1 MLWLL
6 ILSLFVFVILYM
18 VTTVLIGVWIYRD
31 AKKRD
36 MDAILWTLL
45 AILLPSYIGVIVYFA
60 SRTKEKIYVCPR
72 CGCNVKED
80 YVFCPECALQF
91 KRKCK
96 SCGLICEERWSSCP
110 RCATEL
116 EHLIYPTAKPF
127 EKKDHLIRNIVLLIV
142 ANIVMF
148 IGVFA
153 GSFAALLN
161 NPDFIEEFQMPYIEE
176 FDDFGIYA
184 GKIDIDLR

>member
-1 MLWLL
+1 M
-6 ILSLFVFVILYM
+6 
-18 VTTVLIGVWIYRD
+18 
-31 AKKRD
+31 
-36 MDAILWTLL
+36 
-45 AILLPSYIGVIVYFA
+45 
-60 SRTKEKIYVCPR
+60 
-72 CGCNVKED
+72 
-80 YVFCPECALQF
+80 QF

-110 RCATEL
+110 RCASEL

-161 NPDFIEEFQMPYIEE
+161 NTDFIEEFQMPYIEE